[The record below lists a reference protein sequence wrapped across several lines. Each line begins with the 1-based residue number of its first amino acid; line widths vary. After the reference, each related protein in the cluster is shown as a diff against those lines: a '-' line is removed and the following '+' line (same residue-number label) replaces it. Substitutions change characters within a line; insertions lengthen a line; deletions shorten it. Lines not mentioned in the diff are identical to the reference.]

1 MRRYSNRFAT
11 TSGSIPSFGGLAT
24 MDYTETTYKCLIPSL
39 IPAITHPLT
48 YARTMMLLGYEPF
61 PSVRRFTLRNIFQSE
76 YEAFYYPSVFTY
88 CRKLRQEVGLY
99 GIFTI
104 GLPANIIGSF
114 FKSYSTNVTMEYLT
128 PDFFEK
134 KTFFEDDQGIRIFL
148 ISTSKLTVARV
159 VGVVV
164 SYPFQV
170 LMIRQMSQFIS
181 GTRLYDCMFNAFP
194 AILESEGFLSFFS
207 GLTPRL
213 IGEVITVWLTACL
226 AYIFNKYIFANRI
239 DPSLKKHTPYVT
251 EMMVSGATHGFT
263 VTSTVMAA
271 CDSNIN
277 VAPSFNNWWQCYSYL
292 SQSGAFVRGSSLL
305 FRRAP
310 PLVSKSYGYSQ

>member
-1 MRRYSNRFAT
+1 
-11 TSGSIPSFGGLAT
+11 
-24 MDYTETTYKCLIPSL
+24 MDHLETTYKFLIPSFM
-39 IPAITHPLT
+39 PAITHPLT

-61 PSVRRFTLRNIFQSE
+61 PPVRRFTLRNILRPN
-76 YEAFYYPSVFTY
+76 YEVYYYPSVFTY

-114 FKSYSTNVTMEYLT
+114 VKSYSTNITMEYLT

-134 KTFFEDDQGIRIFL
+134 KTFFETDKGIRIFL
-148 ISTSKLTVARV
+148 ISTSKCTVARV

-170 LMIRQMSQFIS
+170 IMIRQMSQFIN
-181 GTRLYDCMFNAFP
+181 GTQLYDCIFNAFP
-194 AILESEGFLSFFS
+194 TILRNEGFLSFFS

-226 AYIFNKYIFANRI
+226 AYFFNKYIFMDRI
-239 DPSLKKHTPYVT
+239 DPPLKKHTPLVT
-251 EMMVSGATHGFT
+251 EMIVSGATHGLT

-271 CDSNIN
+271 CDSTIN
-277 VAPSFNNWWQCYSYL
+277 VVPVFNNWWQCYSYL
-292 SQSGAFVRGSSLL
+292 SQSDAFVRGSSLF

-310 PLVSKSYGYSQ
+310 SPVSKLHGYIQ

>member
-1 MRRYSNRFAT
+1 MFNTIIDTGYN
-11 TSGSIPSFGGLAT
+11 PST
-24 MDYTETTYKCLIPSL
+24 NVCQDDDVS
-39 IPAITHPLT
+39 
-48 YARTMMLLGYEPF
+48 
-61 PSVRRFTLRNIFQSE
+61 
-76 YEAFYYPSVFTY
+76 
-88 CRKLRQEVGLY
+88 RKLRQEVGLC

-170 LMIRQMSQFIS
+170 LMIRQMSQFIN
-181 GTRLYDCMFNAFP
+181 GTRLYDFMFNAFP
-194 AILESEGFLSFFS
+194 TILETEGFLSFFS

-226 AYIFNKYIFANRI
+226 AYIFNKYIFADRI

-251 EMMVSGATHGFT
+251 ETQNFFCT
-263 VTSTVMAA
+263 L
-271 CDSNIN
+271 C
-277 VAPSFNNWWQCYSYL
+277 
-292 SQSGAFVRGSSLL
+292 
-305 FRRAP
+305 
-310 PLVSKSYGYSQ
+310 

>member
-1 MRRYSNRFAT
+1 
-11 TSGSIPSFGGLAT
+11 
-24 MDYTETTYKCLIPSL
+24 MDHLETTYKCLIPSF

-61 PSVRRFTLRNIFQSE
+61 PPVRRFTLRNILHSNYQA
-76 YEAFYYPSVFTY
+76 YYYPSVFTY

-104 GLPANIIGSF
+104 GLPANIIGSLV
-114 FKSYSTNVTMEYLT
+114 KSYSTNITMEYLT
-128 PDFFEK
+128 PDFYEK
-134 KTFFEDDQGIRIFL
+134 KTFFETDKGIRIFL
-148 ISTSKLTVARV
+148 ISTGKCTVARV

-170 LMIRQMSQFIS
+170 IMIRQMSQFIN
-181 GTRLYDCMFNAFP
+181 GTRLYDYMLYAFP
-194 AILESEGFLSFFS
+194 TILRNEGFLSFFS

-226 AYIFNKYIFANRI
+226 AYFFNKYVFMDRI
-239 DPSLKKHTPYVT
+239 DPSLKKHTPIVT
-251 EMMVSGATHGFT
+251 ELMISGATHGLT

-271 CDSNIN
+271 CDST
-277 VAPSFNNWWQCYSYL
+277 L
-292 SQSGAFVRGSSLL
+292 SVIKNANSMGLFLSILSWFKRLNCTGSMSL
-305 FRRAP
+305 FFD
-310 PLVSKSYGYSQ
+310 Y